1 MSLYAE
7 TTGYA
12 EYDGRSH
19 KLLSDNREL
28 YMAMSAMTRNGR
40 VPTVAEVRAHQSP
53 RALPTPEPAP
63 DGPPKSGTYTH
74 TPGA

>member
-1 MSLYAE
+1 MSLFAE
-7 TTGYA
+7 TNGYV
-12 EYDGRSH
+12 EYDDRSH
-19 KLLSDNREL
+19 KRLSDNRAL
-28 YMAMSAMTRNGR
+28 YIAQSAMTVNGR

-53 RALPTPEPAP
+53 RALTTPEPAP